1 MWVRFPS
8 QVQFKRLK
16 KLSLTGRL
24 FCFPFLADNILRIEI
39 VFLLLIF
46 PGSKCSNK
54 NTVLPAICLFGL
66 LGAFLLLKFADKV
79 NVANRYLG
87 YHFILNS
94 MFGLA
99 HWASVVSDS
108 VTLRAIFVIHYF
120 PFYLLNTPFLY
131 FYIRAILTDRTRIK
145 SWDWIHFV
153 PLLVVLFNII
163 PYSLHPWSFKLDFAE
178 RLHQDSRLI
187 YQVYFPF
194 IPFPFYFIVRSIISL
209 GYILL
214 GANILK
220 KAMATGKLKTAA
232 ELKNWIIV
240 CLGLVAIFNF
250 AILIFSLRSIYLN
263 GNLVLDVHNNGRTVA
278 TIIMS
283 AMSASIYFFPK
294 ILYGLQ
300 PQTGN
305 SISDVLALNE
315 KINKSSRS
323 PEFST
328 VRLKLVEKAIKNY
341 IPAKP
346 YLEPGFCLADLV
358 KDLGMPE
365 HLLTYYF
372 NNYKGVTFLQ
382 WKNKLRI
389 TEAIDLLKAG
399 KANTNTLESVG
410 KACGYKSRSNFIDSF
425 KNQTG
430 ELPSAFLKKAT

>member
-1 MWVRFPS
+1 M
-8 QVQFKRLK
+8 
-16 KLSLTGRL
+16 
-24 FCFPFLADNILRIEI
+24 
-39 VFLLLIF
+39 
-46 PGSKCSNK
+46 
-54 NTVLPAICLFGL
+54 LPAICLFGF
-66 LGAFLLLKFADKV
+66 LGAFLLLRFADKV
-79 NVANRYLG
+79 NLANRYLA
-87 YHFILNS
+87 YHFMLNS
-94 MFGLA
+94 LFGIA

-108 VTLRAIFVIHYF
+108 ATLRAIFAIHYF

-153 PLLVVLFNII
+153 PFFIVLFNII

-194 IPFPFYFIVRSIISL
+194 IPFTFYFIVRSIISL
-209 GYILL
+209 GYIVY
-214 GANILK
+214 GAIILK
-220 KAMATGKLKTAA
+220 KAVTARKLKTAI
-232 ELKNWIIV
+232 ELKNWIVV

-250 AILIFSLRSIYLN
+250 AILVFSLQSIYLN
-263 GNLVLDVHNNGRTVA
+263 GNLVLDVHYNGRTVA

-283 AMSASIYFFPK
+283 AMTASIYFFPK

-300 PQTGN
+300 PQMGN

-315 KINKSSRS
+315 KINKSSKS

-328 VRLKLVEKAIKNY
+328 SRLKLVEKSIKNY
-341 IPAKP
+341 IPAKR
-346 YLEPGFCLADLV
+346 YLEPGYCLADLV

-389 TEAIDLLKAG
+389 TEAVELLKAG

-425 KNQTG
+425 KSQIG
-430 ELPSAFLKKAT
+430 ESPSAFLKKLTE